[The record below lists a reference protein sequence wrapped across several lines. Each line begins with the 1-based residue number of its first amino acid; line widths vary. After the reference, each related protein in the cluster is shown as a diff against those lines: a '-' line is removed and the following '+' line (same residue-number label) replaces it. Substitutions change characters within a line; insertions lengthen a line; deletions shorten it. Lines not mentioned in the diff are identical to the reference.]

1 MCHVSVGHVAR
12 ALEEAGIATAVVYIR
27 AFRHL
32 AAAMTIPRT
41 LLTPHLMGRTMG
53 PPGAVETHREVLEAA
68 LRLTESATSA
78 GTIVEFAPPTP
89 GRRQNP

>member
-12 ALEEAGIATAVVYIR
+12 ALEEAGIATVVIYIR

-41 LLTPHLMGRTMG
+41 LVTPHLMGRTIG
-53 PPGAVETHREVLEAA
+53 PPGAVKTHRDVVEAA
-68 LRLTESATSA
+68 LRLTQSAMNPGA
-78 GTIVEFAPPTP
+78 IVEFAPSMPDHSP
-89 GRRQNP
+89 IQ

>member
-1 MCHVSVGHVAR
+1 VCHVSVGHVAR
-12 ALEEAGIATAVVYIR
+12 ALEESGIATVVVYIR

-41 LLTPHLMGRTMG
+41 LVTPHLMGRTMG
-53 PPGAVETHREVLEAA
+53 PPGAIETHRQVLEVA

-78 GTIVEFAPPTP
+78 GTIVDVTPPMP
-89 GRRQNP
+89 GPSQSR

>member
-1 MCHVSVGHVAR
+1 MCHVSVGHAAR
-12 ALEEAGIATAVVYIR
+12 ALEEAGIATVAVYIR

-41 LLTPHLMGRTMG
+41 LVTPHLMGRTMG

-68 LRLTESATSA
+68 LGLTQSATDA
-78 GTIVEFAPPTP
+78 GTIVHFTPSTP
-89 GRRQNP
+89 GRS